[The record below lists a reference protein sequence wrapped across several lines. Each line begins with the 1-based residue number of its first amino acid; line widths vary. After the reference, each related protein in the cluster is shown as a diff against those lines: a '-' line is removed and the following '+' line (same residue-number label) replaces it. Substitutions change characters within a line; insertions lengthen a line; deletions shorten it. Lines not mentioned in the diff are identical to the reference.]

1 MGIEEYQ
8 VQSTDTG
15 RAKSRPTNT
24 QLLLAY
30 AESSSVTS
38 QIDRFLDERFRVSL
52 LEKVPQ
58 IALDYPKIVAC
69 DIVPLV
75 KDDVRKSRVLMFRL
89 SVPSA
94 GSPPITKVPIVGK
107 FKRSPRGRE
116 TFDIARHLWE
126 NGFRAPGRLRICQ
139 PIAYL
144 EEWRLLLLYYASG
157 ISLRDL
163 LAAGHKSF
171 ASCVTQA
178 GQWLAKLH
186 QTVIAGTRERSV
198 PNEMRKVENIYERM
212 AKKFPSLDRRAR
224 WVAEEILQR
233 IESVNSGSFRMIHG
247 DYLGKNILS
256 DGSNMTVID
265 LGKMSLF
272 DPAKDIGKFVGN
284 MTIKA
289 WRYATNFDTAD
300 LRDRFLE
307 GYAQEI
313 STGFSQR
320 IAAYEALPYLRQSS
334 SEDVTE
340 GALYWLQR
348 AEETIKGEEKKR
360 A

>member
-1 MGIEEYQ
+1 MA
-8 VQSTDTG
+8 TP
-15 RAKSRPTNT
+15 RPDR
-24 QLLLAY
+24 LLD
-30 AESSSVTS
+30 E
-38 QIDRFLDERFRVSL
+38 RFLDEGFRVSL

-58 IALDYPKIVAC
+58 IALEYPKIVAC

-75 KDDVRKSRVLMFRL
+75 KDNVRKSRVLMFRL
-89 SVPSA
+89 SVPGT

-107 FKRSPRGRE
+107 FKRSLRGKE

-126 NGFRAPGRLRICQ
+126 NGFGAPGRLRICQ

-144 EEWRLLLLYYASG
+144 EEWRLLLLYYAGG

-163 LAAGHKSF
+163 LAAGHESF

-178 GQWLAKLH
+178 AQWLAKLH
-186 QTVIAGTRERSV
+186 QIVISGTRVRSV
-198 PNEMRKVENIYERM
+198 ENETRKVENIYERM
-212 AKKFPSLDRRAR
+212 AKKHPSLDTRAH
-224 WVAEEILQR
+224 WVVKEILQR
-233 IESVNSGSFRMIHG
+233 IQSLNSGSFRMIHG

-265 LGKMSLF
+265 LGKMALF
-272 DPAKDIGKFVGN
+272 DPAKDIGKFIGN

-289 WRYATNFDTAD
+289 WRYGTNFDTAN
-300 LRDRFLE
+300 LRDRFLK

-313 STGFSQR
+313 SNGFSQR

-334 SEDVTE
+334 SEDHSE

-348 AEETIKGEEKKR
+348 AEETIRGEEKKP